1 MDKIIIKNLLLRG
14 ILGINPDERVNKQDI
29 LINLTAETDIRP
41 AAGSD
46 NIEQAV
52 NYKFLAQKIIE
63 HVEHSSNFL
72 VEKLV
77 TDLAKLVFA
86 EFPAVQKVT
95 VRVEKTSVL
104 RFAESVGIEI
114 ERTRAD
120 FAGESHHV

>member
-52 NYKFLAQKIIE
+52 NYKFLAQKVIE
-63 HVEHSSNFL
+63 YVEHSSNFL

-77 TDLAKLVFA
+77 TDLAKLVLT